1 MNVPPTEVRV
11 VGFDPRWR
19 ADFANLNL
27 EWLQRWFVVELH
39 DREVLGNPEHHIL
52 ADGGHILFAV
62 DADGNALGTVALKHD
77 GDGVYELTKMAVT
90 PAARGW
96 GIGRLLIDAALA
108 LYRTLDARELYLES
122 SSPLT
127 TAIAMY
133 QRSGFRHHP
142 APRAGSHYARA
153 DVHMIW
159 ESSAGMLAQ
168 DDIHARESGS

>member
-1 MNVPPTEVRV
+1 MSSDGIHV

-19 ADFANLNL
+19 DDFANFNI
-27 EWLQRWFVVELH
+27 EWLQRWFVVEPH
-39 DREVLGNPEHHIL
+39 DREVLGNPEQHIL

-62 DADGNALGTVALKHD
+62 DANERAFGTVALKHD

-90 PAARGW
+90 PDARGQ
-96 GIGRLLIDAALA
+96 GIGRLLMDAALV
-108 LYRTLDARELYLES
+108 LYRTLDGRELYLES

-127 TAIAMY
+127 NAIAMY
-133 QRSGFRHHP
+133 ERNGFRHHP

-159 ESSAGMLAQ
+159 EPRANLPAQ
-168 DDIHARESGS
+168 DG